1 MALFTTKGIAD
12 CLNLTERRVRE
23 LRDEGVLTEE
33 RPGIFNLK
41 TVVRQ

>member
-33 RPGIFNLK
+33 RPGMRRFRL
-41 TVVRQ
+41 VS